1 VLLFAVYQG
10 LERVGYLSSEQALA
24 DFVTLIN
31 HIKLTTP
38 RAAASPVV
46 AFGGSYG
53 GMLAA
58 WLRMKY
64 PHSVIG

>member
-1 VLLFAVYQG
+1 MDILTT
-10 LERVGYLSSEQALA
+10 EQALA
-24 DFVTLIN
+24 DFVTLLDG
-31 HIKLTTP
+31 IKKTTP
-38 RAAASPVV
+38 NAANKPVV

-64 PHSVIG
+64 PHVVAGYDI